1 MFGGIPLRTAA
12 AIAGIVIV
20 ALMIAGEIAVTV
32 DDAWLWSLLALF
44 AVCLIAGG
52 RRRGRRPWEQRWW
65 WEWKS
70 DEADEPGHGREPRA
84 APPE

>member
-1 MFGGIPLRTAA
+1 MLAFVPLRMAA

-44 AVCLIAGG
+44 SVCLLA
-52 RRRGRRPWEQRWW
+52 RGRRHGRRFWEQRWW
-65 WEWKS
+65 WEL
-70 DEADEPGHGREPRA
+70 DADEPGPGRDREPRA
-84 APPE
+84 ATQD